1 MTRTPLP
8 ERRESRLVDIEFD
21 GRRYTICVGFDL
33 AGQPR
38 EVFVDG
44 DRSPVAGAKEGS
56 AMRAILSDAC
66 ILASIALQYGARP
79 FELRHSLGV
88 VPAFHEGH
96 ETQKRAS
103 LIGALIDALVPLGDF
118 A

>member
-8 ERRESRLVDIEFD
+8 TRRENRLVDIEFE
-21 GRRYTICVGFDL
+21 GRRYTVCVGYDF
-33 AGQPR
+33 AGMPR

-44 DRSPVAGAKEGS
+44 AKEGS
-56 AMRAILSDAC
+56 GMRAMLSDAC
-66 ILASIALQYGARP
+66 ILASIALQYGAQP

-88 VPAFHEGH
+88 VPAFHEGR

-103 LIGALIDALVPLGDF
+103 LIGVLIDALVPITEEYTRID